1 MSECIV
7 HKESLRCPWMIHQSS
22 LLRSRSRRPL
32 SLDDSRVAEA
42 CLVDSPL
49 DMSQSF
55 SDDSGVFSASPRST
69 EVHGGSLF
77 DLTPTRPFN
86 TSPNPQRRLF
96 SCPEGE
102 YSVREIRHQSDN
114 CVSL

>member
-1 MSECIV
+1 MPECIL
-7 HKESLRCPWMIHQSS
+7 HKESLRCHWTTHQSS

-32 SLDDSRVAEA
+32 SLDDSRVAEV
-42 CLVDSPL
+42 CLVDSPF

-55 SDDSGVFSASPRST
+55 GDDSSVFSASPRST
-69 EVHGGSLF
+69 EVNGSSLF

-102 YSVREIRHQSDN
+102 TYTVNEIRHQSDMH
-114 CVSL
+114 

>member
-7 HKESLRCPWMIHQSS
+7 HKESLRCNWMTHQSS

-55 SDDSGVFSASPRST
+55 SDDSSVFSASPRST
-69 EVHGGSLF
+69 EVHGSSLF
-77 DLTPTRPFN
+77 DLTPTRLFN

-102 YSVREIRHQSDN
+102 YSVSEIRHQSDMH
-114 CVSL
+114 